1 VSSPEFAPA
10 TEFTA
15 ARWTLPPIPGGVTA
29 VSFGLGLTQNGELV
43 TDDYSL
49 IAEGGSPP

>member
-1 VSSPEFAPA
+1 M
-10 TEFTA
+10 
-15 ARWTLPPIPGGVTA
+15 A

-49 IAEGGSPP
+49 IAGTR